1 MRLQEIPLSRED
13 FDLFGGDAVMET
25 AKSLVKSG
33 ALVVNGNRT
42 RSLADPES
50 NPAFDIS
57 IRSMDS
63 EIWQVVDS
71 ATGEVIEKADSRMVF
86 FDLYPGAIYMHK
98 GLYYEV
104 RGVDLQALNVEV
116 SLIERCNYY
125 TTLEVETNIRI
136 VCQ

>member
-1 MRLQEIPLSRED
+1 
-13 FDLFGGDAVMET
+13 MET

-86 FDLYPGAIYMHK
+86 FDLYPGAIYMRK